1 MAKVRECS
9 PDFDPWEKAV
19 KGLIVQGLSNK
30 ELKGA
35 NKIKC

>member
-1 MAKVRECS
+1 MAKVRVLAWLWS
-9 PDFDPWEKAV
+9 QKKAV
-19 KGLIVQGLSNK
+19 MGLIVQGLSNK